1 MGEII
6 VIEITA
12 KGSCQ
17 CGAIH
22 YSLIGSSKELHH
34 CHCSM
39 CRKCHA
45 SMFGT
50 YATIDRENF
59 ILDEGRENLSTHL
72 TTPEVH
78 RHFCSKCGSHVFI
91 DVDWEPNLI
100 WFTPG
105 TLDEGHPGHPPES
118 ERHIWVGSKNPHYL
132 IDDSLPKNEEF

>member
-1 MGEII
+1 
-6 VIEITA
+6 
-12 KGSCQ
+12 
-17 CGAIH
+17 
-22 YSLIGSSKELHH
+22 
-34 CHCSM
+34 
-39 CRKCHA
+39 
-45 SMFGT
+45 MFGT
-50 YATIDRENF
+50 YATIERENF